1 MAKDLKRNL
10 KTIKIEVLKNE
21 DFLFFIQTLNTNY
34 KFKPVQKSLIK
45 QISIDKNREVDFE
58 PKYSSLPVS
67 FKNKKIIILKEVE
80 NLEIKT
86 IQIDKNQFRYI
97 YDSIGLRV
105 EIYKDDLVETTC
117 DVIVNAANQ
126 RLRLGG
132 NNFD

>member
-1 MAKDLKRNL
+1 M
-10 KTIKIEVLKNE
+10 
-21 DFLFFIQTLNTNY
+21 NTNY

-58 PKYSSLPVS
+58 PKYSSLPAS
-67 FKNKKIIILKEVE
+67 FKNMKIIILKEVE